1 MVTELTNTQRS
12 IVRLLGPYPGT
23 YGLKAHR
30 GPLTAVDSL
39 NAAFAW

>member
-23 YGLKAHR
+23 YGLKR
-30 GPLTAVDSL
+30 IVGL
-39 NAAFAW
+39 